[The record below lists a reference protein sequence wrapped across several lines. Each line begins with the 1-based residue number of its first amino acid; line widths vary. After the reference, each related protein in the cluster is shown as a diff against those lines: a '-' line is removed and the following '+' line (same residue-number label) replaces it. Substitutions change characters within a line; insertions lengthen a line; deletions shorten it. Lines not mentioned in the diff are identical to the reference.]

1 MYMLQPQLI
10 VNKMKKDG
18 KKIKSGFNFPRCKA
32 VICDLGTK
40 FGKDEQRGLQ
50 VQKLQRLSL

>member
-18 KKIKSGFNFPRCKA
+18 KKILFGINFPRCKA
-32 VICDLGTK
+32 GICEIGAY
-40 FGKDEQRGLQ
+40 FGKAR
-50 VQKLQRLSL
+50 